1 MDLVSDSLHPVFT
14 QPSPFTCSIR
24 PSAFSLWL
32 SAFNFEQGQWYRNF
46 AEIHPGVHIS
56 RDTVMVSSK
65 TVFGEHTA
73 SEQFPHNGMQLH
85 RHLTYQ

>member
-1 MDLVSDSLHPVFT
+1 MLILDH
-14 QPSPFTCSIR
+14 
-24 PSAFSLWL
+24 SATTY
-32 SAFNFEQGQWYRNF
+32 SALDVTHVEGAGGATDQVFNFEQGQWYRNF